1 MITRIELRN
10 FMSHEHT
17 VIEPAAGLTVIVGPN
32 NCGKSALVAA
42 LKVLCQNGRNKHV
55 VRHGAKEC
63 SVEVHTSDGHKIRW
77 RRRND
82 STSYLI
88 DDTPFDRLKTGIP
101 DQLHQLLRLPE
112 VPVSDKESFDIHF
125 GEQKAPLFLI
135 NSPASHAAQFFASSS
150 DASRLVEMQRL
161 HRERSQ
167 EKQREKKLLEQRSL
181 ALSAELETLEPA
193 VELEIRIEAL
203 EAEHR
208 QLVELQTRVDAAA
221 ATLRAL
227 HVHSLRTDQLEQHA
241 TSLAPLAPPPVLAD
255 TDALAALCAA
265 LHAADRTCQLA
276 AQRSTALAA
285 VAAPP
290 ELADE
295 VPLQNLATNIG
306 ELARQSSRLADL
318 SAVAM
323 HLSPAPLLED
333 VVALER
339 LIEQL
344 TVAQRNEQCDR
355 QRESVLQPLAE
366 PPATSDA
373 AALAG
378 LISALSDA
386 ERHASQHAGQYD
398 IVSRVEPPPALVDPV
413 EIARHLDQWSQAT
426 AALAKLESVLAESAA
441 DLAAAADDLRRWA
454 ADQGVCPTC
463 GAPIDGDALLAS
475 AASGRPEHQHG

>member
-1 MITRIELRN
+1 
-10 FMSHEHT
+10 
-17 VIEPAAGLTVIVGPN
+17 
-32 NCGKSALVAA
+32 
-42 LKVLCQNGRNKHV
+42 
-55 VRHGAKEC
+55 
-63 SVEVHTSDGHKIRW
+63 VHTSDGHKIRW

-193 VELEIRIEAL
+193 VDLEARVESL

-208 QLVELQTRVDAAA
+208 QLVALQTRVDAAA
-221 ATLRAL
+221 VALRTLQ
-227 HVHSLRTDQLEQHA
+227 VHSLRTDQLDQHV
-241 TSLAPLAPPPVLAD
+241 TSLAPLASPPILAD
-255 TDALAALCAA
+255 TGVLAALCAA
-265 LHAADRTCQLA
+265 LHAADRNCQLA
-276 AQRSTALAA
+276 AQRSAALDA

-295 VPLQNLATNIG
+295 VPLQTLATNIG
-306 ELARQSSRLADL
+306 KLARQSSRLADL
-318 SAVAM
+318 SAAAVQ
-323 HLSPAPLLED
+323 LSPPPPLED
-333 VVALER
+333 VLALER
-339 LIEQL
+339 LIQHL
-344 TVAQRNEQCDR
+344 TVAQRNEHSDR
-355 QRESVLQPLAE
+355 QRESVLRSLTE
-366 PPATSDA
+366 PPATSDEV
-373 AALAG
+373 ALAG
-378 LISALSDA
+378 LISAMRDA
-386 ERHASQHAGQYD
+386 GRLASQHASQLD
-398 IVSRVEPPPALVDPV
+398 IVSRVEPLPALADPS
-413 EIARHLDQWSQAT
+413 EIARHLDHWSQAT
-426 AALAKLESVLAESAA
+426 VALAELESVLAESAA

-463 GAPIDGDALLAS
+463 GSPIDGDALLAS